1 MICIVRKDGQAEKAK
16 SQCKS
21 NRTVSP
27 DIYKG
32 ACVTK
37 RDKGGGASSIVWPDN
52 NRTGGLSKMM
62 D

>member
-1 MICIVRKDGQAEKAK
+1 MCHVRKDGQAEKAK
-16 SQCKS
+16 SQCKPS
-21 NRTVSP
+21 WTVSP
-27 DIYKG
+27 DTYKG

-37 RDKGGGASSIVWPDN
+37 RDKGDGASSLVWPDN